1 MIRIQRPPI
10 TVSHEKE
17 QTNLIADKNYAE
29 KIDFFDEARNK
40 RPIFSYSSNRVGNQR
55 SRKRIQSSKTGLA
68 SSISGIA
75 YKKEVSSGGLS
86 GVGGIIQAVKQKAD
100 DDFEVSDAEK
110 RKRERITKV
119 GFKFTDHQ
127 KLFD

>member
-1 MIRIQRPPI
+1 M
-10 TVSHEKE
+10 SHEKE
-17 QTNLIADKNYAE
+17 QADLVADKNYAE

-40 RPIFSYSSNRVGNQR
+40 RPIISYSSNRVGNQR

-86 GVGGIIQAVKQKAD
+86 GVGGIIQAVKP
-100 DDFEVSDAEK
+100 
-110 RKRERITKV
+110 
-119 GFKFTDHQ
+119 
-127 KLFD
+127 